1 MLLTQLFQHLA
12 AAMLLLAAA
21 VGLYCLGLAAVGLC
35 KRPRRAAVAGRRQ
48 RFAILI
54 PAHNEE
60 DQIEATLRS
69 CTELIYPRE
78 RIQVFVIA
86 DNCTD
91 RTAELARAAGA
102 VCLERHDLEQ
112 RGKGPALA
120 WALRQV
126 LPTRPD
132 AVLVLDADCMLDRH
146 ALRTFDAR
154 LAAGE
159 QVLQASYVASNPE
172 RSIASY
178 VSAVANAIE
187 NDLFYAPKSQ
197 LGLAV
202 LLRGTGMVFRR
213 EVLEQFPWQAASVV
227 EDVEYS
233 VRLFQGGIPVKFVP
247 EVRVWSAFP
256 EQNRQMQVQR
266 TRWVGGNIRL
276 GCRQL
281 LPLLC
286 QAVTTR
292 RPLLADL
299 AWTLLVSVRSL
310 AVAQMLLAVA
320 LGLVAAW
327 LTPGLGFGAL
337 SALLLALYAIYFGL
351 GVARLGL
358 NTRRAALLVRTPWT
372 VAQMLWIGSA
382 SLWPGRTASWE
393 RTPR

>member
-1 MLLTQLFQHLA
+1 MIVTLLIQQLA

-21 VGLYCLGLAAVGLC
+21 VGLYCMGLAVVGLRA
-35 KRPRRAAVAGRRQ
+35 RPRRPAGAGPRQ

-54 PAHNEE
+54 PAHDEE
-60 DQIEATLRS
+60 EQIEAVLRS
-69 CTELIYPRE
+69 CAELAYPHECYRT
-78 RIQVFVIA
+78 FVIA

-102 VCLERHDLEQ
+102 VCLERHDLDH

-120 WALRQV
+120 WALREV

-132 AVLVLDADCMLDRH
+132 AVLVLDADCRLDRD
-146 ALRTFDAR
+146 ALRVFDGR
-154 LAAGE
+154 LAEGG
-159 QVLQASYVASNPE
+159 QVLQANYVASNPE
-172 RSIASY
+172 RSIVSY
-178 VSAVANAIE
+178 VAAVANTIE

-213 EVLEQFPWQAASVV
+213 GVLERFPWQAASVV
-227 EDVEYS
+227 EDVEYA
-233 VRLFQGGIPVKFVP
+233 VRLFQGGIAVEFVP

-256 EQNRQMQVQR
+256 EQGRQMQVQR

-281 LPLLC
+281 LPLLR
-286 QAVTTR
+286 QALATR
-292 RPLLADL
+292 RPVLLDL
-299 AWTLLVSVRSL
+299 AWTLLVAQRSL
-310 AVAQMLLAVA
+310 AVAQMLLAVI
-320 LGLVAAW
+320 LGGIAAW
-327 LTPGLGFGAL
+327 MTPGLGFGAL
-337 SALLLALYAIYFGL
+337 AALLLALYGVYFGL

-358 NTRRAALLVRTPWT
+358 NSRRAALLVRTPWT
-372 VAQMLWIGSA
+372 VARLLWIGSA
-382 SLWPGRTASWE
+382 SLWPGCTASWE

>member
-1 MLLTQLFQHLA
+1 MIFTLPIQLLA
-12 AAMLLLAAA
+12 AAMLLLATA
-21 VGLYCLGLAAVGLC
+21 VGLYCMGLAVFGLWS
-35 KRPRRAAVAGRRQ
+35 RPRHALTGCRH

-54 PAHNEE
+54 PAYNEE
-60 DQIEATLRS
+60 DQIEEVLRS
-69 CTELIYPRE
+69 CAALDYPRD
-78 RIQVFVIA
+78 RCRVFVIA

-91 RTAELARAAGA
+91 RTAEAARAAGA
-102 VCLERHDLEQ
+102 VCLERHDLSR

-126 LPTRPD
+126 LPLQPD
-132 AVLVLDADCMLDRH
+132 AVVVLDADCRLDRH
-146 ALRTFDAR
+146 ALRVFDGR

-172 RSIASY
+172 RSIVSY
-178 VSAVANAIE
+178 VAAVANTIE
-187 NDLFYAPKSQ
+187 NDLFYTPKSQ

-213 EVLEQFPWQAASVV
+213 EVLERFPWQAESVV
-227 EDVEYS
+227 EDVEYA
-233 VRLFQGGIPVKFVP
+233 VRLFQGGIAVEFVP
-247 EVRVWSAFP
+247 EVCVWSAFP
-256 EQNRQMQVQR
+256 EQGRQMQVQR

-286 QAVTTR
+286 QAFATR
-292 RPLLADL
+292 QLVLLDL

-310 AVAQMLLAVA
+310 AVAQMLLAVM
-320 LGLVAAW
+320 LGGFAAW

-337 SALLLALYAIYFGL
+337 AALLLALYGVYFGL

-358 NTRRAALLVRTPWT
+358 NPRRAGLLLRTPWT
-372 VAQMLWIGSA
+372 VARLLWIGAA
-382 SLWPGRTASWE
+382 SLWPGRAASWE